1 MLLQKEN
8 GMIHYIFSLEGDS
21 DPILFRNGK
30 PFNQNPQTVGFYER
44 MGFETYKRTD
54 LDEEGSPLSAPVYE
68 G

>member
-1 MLLQKEN
+1 
-8 GMIHYIFSLEGDS
+8 MILYFSATASHSIKIRRRS
-21 DPILFRNGK
+21 D
-30 PFNQNPQTVGFYER
+30 FYER